1 MDFFHIGTSGWHYK
15 HWAGNFYPENI
26 REKDQLDYYQ
36 HHFDTVELNNPFYR
50 LPKPQTFK
58 KWAQSVPSDFLFAV
72 KGNRYVTH
80 MKKLKIEKEEL
91 NYFFEGVQELGK
103 KAGPVLFQLPPR
115 WKVNAERF
123 ERFLQLLPKGLRF
136 TFEFRDP
143 TWYRDEIYELLNV
156 HQCAFCIYELA
167 GHRSPEK
174 VTADFVYV
182 RLHGPGD
189 KYQGKYP
196 LGTLKKWF
204 RRCLKW
210 RDQGK
215 EVFIYFDNDQAG
227 YAPANA
233 TQLLGLLKDA
243 PGVQ

>member
-1 MDFFHIGTSGWHYK
+1 M
-15 HWAGNFYPENI
+15 
-26 REKDQLDYYQ
+26 
-36 HHFDTVELNNPFYR
+36 
-50 LPKPQTFK
+50 
-58 KWAQSVPSDFLFAV
+58 
-72 KGNRYVTH
+72 TH

-143 TWYRDEIYELLNV
+143 TWYRDEIYDLLNA